1 MTQPKPAPGKRRCQT
16 LKAMRTALAE
26 ANGIAFS
33 ALYCTETRPC
43 RGSCPACDA
52 ELTWLGS
59 RVEALPKEQQVYPA
73 FSVPAR
79 EREEVLAPCPAPAPP
94 PKQAEAAPPPAGKTA
109 QVMAINRHRMGTD
122 GEGVCTLVGLW
133 GCPMRCRYCFN
144 PGCLTPQP
152 SAALYTAPQLL
163 EKLKQDS
170 PYFLM
175 SNGGVTFGGGEPLL
189 SAGFILE
196 FCRLADP
203 RWKIRLETSLNC
215 DYSLIAP
222 LVPYV
227 DKWYVD
233 IKALDPALYFDY
245 TAGMNNRVAPNLA
258 RLKEEAGAEKI
269 LLRIPYGRGFKTR
282 EQALE
287 EQQQLCGQ
295 GYYTQVFEYMVPEG
309 VKQEKRIGVYYE
321 NPSPRRTLSADEWEP
336 LGYFDLFLRDE
347 NGAPIA
353 WITGEPLTR
362 RKSTAEDDYFG
373 GERIG
378 LLNYRQESL
387 PKEPEEEEWMGDL
400 MSFLAKKDDPP
411 QTANRKKK
419 KRRKKP

>member
-1 MTQPKPAPGKRRCQT
+1 
-16 LKAMRTALAE
+16 
-26 ANGIAFS
+26 
-33 ALYCTETRPC
+33 
-43 RGSCPACDA
+43 
-52 ELTWLGS
+52 ELS
-59 RVEALPKEQQVYPA
+59 
-73 FSVPAR
+73 
-79 EREEVLAPCPAPAPP
+79 EVLAPCPAPALPQ
-94 PKQAEAAPPPAGKTA
+94 KQAEAAAQPLAGKTA
-109 QVMAINRHRMGTD
+109 QVMAISRHRMGTD

-133 GCPMRCRYCFN
+133 GCPMRCRDCFN
-144 PGCLTPQP
+144 PGCFTPQP
-152 SAALYTAPQLL
+152 SAALHTAPQLL

-175 SNGGVTFGGGEPLL
+175 SGGGVTFGGGEPLL

-245 TAGMNNRVAPNLA
+245 TAGMNDRVAPNLA

-269 LLRIPYGRGFKTR
+269 LLRIPYGRGFKAR

-321 NPSPRRTLSADEWEP
+321 NPSPRPNLW
-336 LGYFDLFLRDE
+336 
-347 NGAPIA
+347 APA
-353 WITGEPLTR
+353 
-362 RKSTAEDDYFG
+362 G

-400 MSFLAKKDDPP
+400 MLFFAKKDDPP
-411 QTANRKKK
+411 QTANPKKK
-419 KRRKKP
+419 KRRQKR